1 MYKSHGTG
9 KAVRTNLNT
18 GENVTIEQGVLFF
31 HPENIIIGDGVYIG
45 HRSILKG
52 YYKNSMTIGAGT
64 WIGQNC
70 FFHSA
75 GCLHIG
81 TNVGIGPGVQIL
93 TSQHRIDIR
102 NKPILHAPLLFQPVS
117 IGSDSDIG
125 TGAVILPGV
134 TIGKGAMIGAGSVVT
149 RDVPDYAVVAGNP
162 AKLIKY
168 R

>member
-1 MYKSHGTG
+1 MYNTHGTG
-9 KAVRTNLNT
+9 KAVRTLINK

-31 HPENIIIGDGVYIG
+31 HPENIIIGSNVYIG
-45 HRSILKG
+45 HRTILKG
-52 YYKNSMTIGAGT
+52 YYKNSMTIGSGT

-75 GCLHIG
+75 GGLHIG
-81 TNVGIGPGVQIL
+81 NNVGIGPGVQIL
-93 TSQHRIDIR
+93 TSQHETGNKNKAIIR
-102 NKPILHAPLLFQPVS
+102 APLQFKPVS

-125 TGAVILPGV
+125 MGAMILPGV

-149 RDVPDYAVVAGNP
+149 RDVPDYAVVAGSP
-162 AKLIKY
+162 AKLIRY